1 MKRIF
6 ALCLVL
12 LSGCF
17 ELSLPGVPAAPGSG
31 SLQGTIVHAE
41 PGQTT
46 LRPANGATVELV
58 GTGVKTRTIGDT
70 AAFNLTPVDTAEG
83 TVLIRFDSDGD
94 GRADKEKLLRLEG
107 LGTGRG
113 KTVSLGQV
121 VIGSTGAIRGKALRA
136 DLSGPTGHG
145 GTSIFIPE
153 GPYFGFTGDDG
164 SFLLENLPEGQL
176 TVALFRVGY
185 LALAESVELRA
196 GEIFPVRA
204 LTLKPDPTSPR
215 AELKGRVLLPDGAGA
230 AQVAVSLSS
239 GRVTSTDAEG
249 RYSFSAVPY
258 EVYSIGFVKPE
269 FLTAE
274 LLNILVASPVVTL
287 RDVTLA
293 PGMSTLPVLDAG
305 RPIFDAGVS
314 VDAGPVDAGVFDAGV
329 DAGFDAG
336 VDAGFDAGV
345 DAGFDAGVDAGF
357 DAGLDAGFDAGLD
370 AGTDAGALDAGPPP
384 DAVIDAP
391 LFVPP
396 NTIFTLSGTRSTGNR
411 PLTYT
416 WSQDAGPTIAIPNNG
431 SQLAATP
438 MIRSPVTPTLLKF
451 TLVVADPASRTGAPA
466 SVLIPVAIPPVAV
479 IDAGFSSVA
488 YAGQRV
494 VLNGAGSSDP
504 NGAGIV
510 TWDWVV
516 NPPSITATPLNGGRV
531 ALDMPAAVGTS
542 VVVTAGLTVVNG
554 LTLRSPPVS
563 ASFTLTNAAAP
574 TWTLDA
580 GPSQTVGSGSVVTL
594 RGLASSPVP
603 GTTFTYA
610 WSPDREPDGGVADW
624 LLTDPTAT
632 TTTFVAPK
640 VEGPT
645 PRLINFTLTAT
656 ETSGVLM
663 PSVRSS
669 PTVVSVIDR
678 RPPQVVS
685 TSVVAG
691 AQGIMGGFV
700 LFDEDI
706 DPSSLNGITLTPA
719 TGSPPSNITVRT
731 ANGPRVTFSMRPP
744 PTPGFMYTL
753 TVAGVDD
760 LAPLPKN
767 LMVPIA
773 PLQFFPEVR
782 WSPAWESSST
792 STGEPWPGLVVRR
805 PSPMQP
811 LQAFVFGRRD
821 SNAWFAAPFDP
832 FSCTTPP
839 CVIADDASAPT
850 VALSGPRARGK
861 KGVLWNGK
869 PIAMLQHA
877 DPQGTSPAAFI
888 YDTSWQPL
896 PAPPGPVFT
905 VSQATPLYSAYAD
918 DGGLKLAGL
927 DGGVWTYQSTIS
939 TDTVEY
945 SVGPTSDPLLSPSA
959 PTAPGFY
966 VMARSSTSG
975 SARVFFSS
983 NGNAW
988 SAGSS
993 FVSGGGDRVTDVRGL
1008 LFGGN
1013 SGVGLVLRQSGLL
1026 QGFCEG
1032 AGTCGLNQWLPTVGT
1047 FDAVAGAPSAFIVAA
1062 TGGVLEL
1069 YLGPGASVRMPGPIR
1084 NGMPSTMLNNN
1095 PACFA
1100 DRPELFI
1107 TEGLL
1112 FVTWQERCAP
1122 GPWRVYL
1129 RALE

>member
-6 ALCLVL
+6 ALCLVS

-31 SLQGTIVHAE
+31 SLQGTLVHAE

-145 GTSIFIPE
+145 GMSIFIPE

-185 LALAESVELRA
+185 QALAESVELRA

-239 GRVTSTDAEG
+239 GRMTSTDAEG

-293 PGMSTLPVLDAG
+293 PGMSTLPTLDAG
-305 RPIFDAGVS
+305 RPIFDAG
-314 VDAGPVDAGVFDAGV
+314 APVDAGQFDAGV
-329 DAGFDAG
+329 VDAGTGDAGAPDAGADAGFDAG
-336 VDAGFDAGV
+336 VDAGT
-345 DAGFDAGVDAGF
+345 DAGFDAGADAGVA
-357 DAGLDAGFDAGLD
+357 DAG
-370 AGTDAGALDAGPPP
+370 LDAGPPP

-396 NTIFTLSGTRSTGNR
+396 NTDFTLSGTRSTGNR

-416 WSQDAGPTIAIPNNG
+416 WSQDAGPTIAIPDNG
-431 SQLAATP
+431 SPLAATP

-451 TLVVADPASRTGAPA
+451 TLLVTDPASRTGAPA
-466 SVLIPVAIPPVAV
+466 SVLIPVAVPPVAL
-479 IDAGFSSVA
+479 IDPGFPSVA
-488 YAGQRV
+488 YAGQRI

-504 NGAGIV
+504 NGAGIIA
-510 TWDWVV
+510 WDWVV
-516 NPPSITATPLNGGRV
+516 SPPSITVTPLSGGRV
-531 ALDMPAAVGTS
+531 ALDMPASVGTS
-542 VVVTAGLTVVNG
+542 LVVTAELTVVDGLTV
-554 LTLRSPPVS
+554 RSPPVA
-563 ASFTLTNAAAP
+563 ASFTLTNTAAP

-603 GTTFTYA
+603 GSTFTYA
-610 WSPDREPDGGVADW
+610 WSPAREPDGGVADW
-624 LLTDPTAT
+624 LLTNPSAT

-645 PRLINFTLTAT
+645 PRIITFTLTAT

-669 PTVVSVIDR
+669 PTMVSVIDR

-685 TSVVAG
+685 TSVVGG
-691 AQGIMGGFV
+691 ALGVMGGSI
-700 LFDEDI
+700 LFDEDV
-706 DPSSLNGITLTPA
+706 DPTSLGGITITPA
-719 TGSPPSNITVRT
+719 TGSPSTTITQRI
-731 ANGPRVTFSMRPP
+731 ANGPRVSFSMRPP

-782 WSPAWESSST
+782 WSPAWESAST

-805 PSPMQP
+805 PTPTQPM
-811 LQAFVFGRRD
+811 QAFVFGRREG
-821 SNAWFAAPFDP
+821 NTWFGAPFDP

-975 SARVFFSS
+975 SARVFFSA
-983 NGNAW
+983 NGNSW
-988 SAGSS
+988 FAGTS
-993 FVSGGGDRVTDVRGL
+993 FISGGGDRVTDVRGL
-1008 LFGGN
+1008 LYGGN
-1013 SGVGLVLRQSGLL
+1013 SGVGLVLRQSGPL
-1026 QGFCEG
+1026 QAFCDG

-1069 YLGPGASVRMPGPIR
+1069 YLGPGAQAVSVRMPGPIR